1 MTAAATSS
9 FSYSG
14 DELDALAEAE
24 NYYRSILDAFA
35 PHLGE
40 HVVEVGAGT
49 GTFASYLLRAP
60 AVRRLTLIE
69 PAENNFPVLKGR
81 YAADGRVAVL
91 KGYLD
96 AFAPT
101 LRADALVAVNV
112 LEHVERDV
120 DFLRD
125 ARRVLTPAG
134 RLLLFVPA
142 TPAIFGTLDRAF
154 EHYRRYTKELLT
166 TRMRAAGF
174 TVHSARYVNLPG
186 VLSWFLAGR
195 VLRKRTIT
203 RRDVRLYD
211 RLVTPW
217 VSWLDRRLE
226 PPVGQSLVAVATP

>member
-1 MTAAATSS
+1 MTAAAAP

-14 DELDALAEAE
+14 DELDALADAD
-24 NYYRSILDAFA
+24 NYYRSILSTFA

-49 GTFASYLLRAP
+49 GTFASYLLQAP
-60 AVRRLTLIE
+60 GVRRLTLIE
-69 PAENNFPVLKGR
+69 PAENNFPRLRAR
-81 YAADGRVAVL
+81 YGGDARVTL
-91 KGYLD
+91 RKGYLD

-125 ARRVLTPAG
+125 ARRALTPAG

-154 EHYRRYTKELLT
+154 EHYRRYTKLT
-166 TRMRAAGF
+166 LTDRLREAGLQ
-174 TVHSARYVNLPG
+174 VHTARYVNLPG
-186 VLSWFLAGR
+186 VVSWFLAGR

-217 VSWLDRRLE
+217 VSWLDRRIE